1 MSRSMSRSWAGVR
14 ALGGVAILAVLVWRV
29 GAGPFVDA
37 VPKIDA
43 WPLAL
48 VVAISAVTTLC
59 CAWRWSLISHGLG
72 VGVPLPAAVAACY
85 RSQFLNTTLPG
96 GVAGDVHRAWRH
108 GQDAGDLNRAAR
120 AVIWDRVAGQVVQT
134 ALAVAVLLVLP
145 SPVRSSMPLVLAVVA
160 ALALCALALARPLS
174 GAGPHLAGRAWLAV
188 ALASSLAVAGHVLT
202 FLIAARVAGSDASVA
217 ELLPLALLIL
227 LAMGVPLNVAGWG
240 PREGMA
246 AWAFGAAGLGATLG
260 VTTAVVH
267 GVMTFVACLP
277 GAGVLL
283 VAWWL
288 RRPAHRAEGAIH
300 A

>member
-188 ALASSLAVAGHVLT
+188 VLASSLAVAGHVLT